1 MFVVPASSPSSP
13 SSPVSR
19 DHLMIRFDSI
29 RFGVNVPLGG
39 RGQADGCSV
48 VYCVCTVI
56 LLPSVSSARAS
67 NVMLSWLWECSDSG
81 GGGGGGG
88 GNSHHERKRQERAS
102 EREETRDCLSIV
114 SRCGGERVGSAS
126 LTWAA
131 AGCSCI
137 ARWCSGTCP
146 CPAADQPTD
155 RACVLQPAS
164 QAPSMARHSN
174 VSASTG
180 LLDLDL

>member
-1 MFVVPASSPSSP
+1 
-13 SSPVSR
+13 
-19 DHLMIRFDSI
+19 
-29 RFGVNVPLGG
+29 
-39 RGQADGCSV
+39 V

-56 LLPSVSSARAS
+56 HLPSVSSARAS
-67 NVMLSWLWECSDSG
+67 NVMLSWLWECTDS
-81 GGGGGGG
+81 GGGGGG

-137 ARWCSGTCP
+137 ARWCSSTCP
-146 CPAADQPTD
+146 CPAADRPAD
-155 RACVLQPAS
+155 RPCVLQPES

-180 LLDLDL
+180 LLDLDLDLDLDLARRVLDGSATCRGTLAPAVSVSLSLHLYLYLS